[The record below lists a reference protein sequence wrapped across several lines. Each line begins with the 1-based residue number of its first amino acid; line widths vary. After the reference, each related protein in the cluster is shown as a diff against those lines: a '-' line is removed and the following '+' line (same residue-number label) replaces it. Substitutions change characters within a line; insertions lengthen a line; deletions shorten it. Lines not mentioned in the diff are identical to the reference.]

1 MASETEDTAVIEF
14 TEENA
19 EQTGLSGVEKRKE
32 ADILLLQIKKRKRTE
47 KTKVTKLRHELEK
60 VCLKDFE
67 LPVIESVIE
76 QLWTALENA
85 QETLEE
91 LIAFYVGVGDDSGK
105 KEAIEESESIEKE
118 VQRAIEAGQTVIK
131 TLARKTVNTGRPISV
146 NMADNYEQQP
156 AQQYQL
162 NESHGNH

>member
-1 MASETEDTAVIEF
+1 MASETEDPAVIEF

-19 EQTGLSGVEKRKE
+19 EQTGPSGVEKRKE

-60 VCLKDFE
+60 VCLKDSE

-105 KEAIEESESIEKE
+105 K
-118 VQRAIEAGQTVIK
+118 R
-131 TLARKTVNTGRPISV
+131 
-146 NMADNYEQQP
+146 
-156 AQQYQL
+156 
-162 NESHGNH
+162 SH